1 MGFEIFLDNLKVTK
15 KSLND
20 QKPKYETS
28 DFQKSERD
36 FAFIVDKNIEAQDI
50 LEIINN
56 IDKGLIKNSN
66 IFDVY
71 EGENIPND
79 KKSVAINLTIQSS
92 DKTLNDDDLDRINK
106 LVIETVEKKI
116 GAKIRS

>member
-1 MGFEIFLDNLKVTK
+1 MGFEIFLDNIKVTK
-15 KSLND
+15 KSLKD
-20 QKPKYETS
+20 QKAKYETS

-36 FAFIVDKNIEAQDI
+36 FAFIVDKKIEAQEI
-50 LEIINN
+50 LEVINN
-56 IDKGLIKNSN
+56 IDKKLIKNSN

-71 EGENIPND
+71 EGENIPSD

>member
-1 MGFEIFLDNLKVTK
+1 MGYQSDSVSKETK
-15 KSLND
+15 
-20 QKPKYETS
+20 
-28 DFQKSERD
+28 
-36 FAFIVDKNIEAQDI
+36 AIENTQEI
-50 LEIINN
+50 LEVIKN
-56 IDKGLIKNSN
+56 IDKELIKSVN

-71 EGENIPND
+71 EGENIPTD

-92 DKTLNDDDLDRINK
+92 SKTLNDDDLDRINK

>member
-1 MGFEIFLDNLKVTK
+1 MEC
-15 KSLND
+15 
-20 QKPKYETS
+20 
-28 DFQKSERD
+28 
-36 FAFIVDKNIEAQDI
+36 
-50 LEIINN
+50 EIINN

>member
-1 MGFEIFLDNLKVTK
+1 LA
-15 KSLND
+15 
-20 QKPKYETS
+20 KY
-28 DFQKSERD
+28 
-36 FAFIVDKNIEAQDI
+36 
-50 LEIINN
+50 IIKN
-56 IDKGLIKNSN
+56 IDKELIKSVN

-71 EGENIPND
+71 EGENIPTD

-92 DKTLNDDDLDRINK
+92 SKTLNDDDLDRINK